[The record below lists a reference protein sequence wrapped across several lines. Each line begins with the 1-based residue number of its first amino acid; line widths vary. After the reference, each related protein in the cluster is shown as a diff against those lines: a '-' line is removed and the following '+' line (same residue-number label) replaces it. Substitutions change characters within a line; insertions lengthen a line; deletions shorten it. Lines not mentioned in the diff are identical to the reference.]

1 MIKLESGFAAIRSS
15 FHLFV
20 KINLSSINF
29 QLNNDKIFGSTMMK
43 L

>member
-1 MIKLESGFAAIRSS
+1 MIKLESGFAGS
-15 FHLFV
+15 FHRFV